1 HGFGDTGL
9 VTLVTEAGGERT
21 AYVLFDGNNVK
32 EGVRETLRDAV
43 LAEGFAECEILTT
56 DSHVVNSMSGRNP
69 VGLEVDVSE
78 ILPFVLDGIK
88 RAVDDLSPADV
99 GAATEICE
107 EVEVFGPGKM
117 IQLTSIVSGIVSNL
131 IPLCILFLLVA
142 FFAVL
147 VVCMLVL

>member
-1 HGFGDTGL
+1 
-9 VTLVTEAGGERT
+9 
-21 AYVLFDGNNVK
+21 
-32 EGVRETLRDAV
+32 
-43 LAEGFAECEILTT
+43 
-56 DSHVVNSMSGRNP
+56 M
-69 VGLEVDVSE
+69 GLEVDVSE